1 MCPCEEQR
9 EKLCSGADRPLPPSL
24 GWHSVTFPECP
35 MTLGPICSISVII
48 CSGTSRA
55 ELQEGRVEAFLQL
68 GRLMAALQGSILPK
82 CPGRREE
89 RVGIH
94 CSDGDFALFL
104 LSSSER

>member
-1 MCPCEEQR
+1 M
-9 EKLCSGADRPLPPSL
+9 
-24 GWHSVTFPECP
+24 
-35 MTLGPICSISVII
+35 
-48 CSGTSRA
+48 
-55 ELQEGRVEAFLQL
+55 EAFLQL

-104 LSSSER
+104 LSSSGR